1 MIICGKS
8 DFFAS
13 GISTSFWEWWM
24 VIYQGVMTSTLSMF
38 DRTFGASQSC
48 IL

>member
-1 MIICGKS
+1 MVTCGKS

-13 GISTSFWEWWM
+13 GIPTSLWEWWM
-24 VIYQGVMTSTLSMF
+24 VMYQGALTSTLSVF
-38 DRTFGASQSC
+38 DRTFGVSQSC

>member
-1 MIICGKS
+1 MISCGKS

-13 GISTSFWEWWM
+13 GIPTSVWEWWIM
-24 VIYQGVMTSTLSMF
+24 YQGALTSTLIMF
-38 DRTFGASQSC
+38 DLTFGASQSC